1 MPTIRNDKREAKNRR
16 QKVVAGRT
24 RQRERRW
31 NGDEIEGWGER
42 ERDSLLGEEKIRAS
56 SRRSQVGAGRE
67 KSIPRGA
74 ESGGAVWRG
83 GATPFFGVH
92 GGENDNWSSW
102 QRPSH
107 LVSILPR
114 PLRLP
119 TNPSNP
125 QTSPRDLSCLPHPLS
140 LSRRALSIVFR
151 EGAERM
157 ALAKSRSLP
166 FEDLPTG
173 GHLPPSIPPLGK
185 SARG

>member
-125 QTSPRDLSCLPHPLS
+125 QTSPRDLSCLPHPPS
-140 LSRRALSIVFR
+140 LSFSLVVRFLSFFGRGPNEWRSRNRVLFLLKIFRRA
-151 EGAERM
+151 ATCHP
-157 ALAKSRSLP
+157 RSL
-166 FEDLPTG
+166 
-173 GHLPPSIPPLGK
+173 H
-185 SARG
+185 